1 MSLTKKIKELKIHPR
16 KKLGQHFVIDERI
29 IKRIVNA
36 AELQASDIVIE
47 IGAGLGNL
55 TAPLAEQAHHLY
67 AIEIDQR
74 LVGEL
79 QKEFKGNEKVEIVH
93 GDALEIDFAPW
104 FKKWKKKMKVVANL
118 PYEISSPLIFRFF
131 RERQYFSLLILML
144 QVEVA
149 RRIIALPGTKEYGPL
164 SIWSELYS
172 RPQILF
178 TVGSQAFFPPPRVDS
193 AVVKFEIFPEANLNE
208 KTEEILSAV
217 IRAAFT
223 YRRKTILNAL
233 KMAGLSSFPLENI
246 TTALKAAGIPPEA
259 RGETITLRQFQTFSE
274 QLRQITEK

>member
-1 MSLTKKIKELKIHPR
+1 MGLTKKIKELKIYPR
-16 KKLGQHFVIDERI
+16 KKLGQHFVIDDRI

-55 TAPLAEQAHHLY
+55 TAPLAEQVHRLY
-67 AIEIDQR
+67 AIEIDSR

-79 QKEFKGNEKVEIVH
+79 QKEFKGKEKVEIVH
-93 GDALEIDFAPW
+93 GDALEVDFAPW
-104 FKKWKKKMKVVANL
+104 FIKWKKKMKVVANL
-118 PYEISSPLIFRFF
+118 PYEISSPMIFRFF

-144 QVEVA
+144 QMEVA
-149 RRIIALPGTKEYGPL
+149 RRIIALPGMKEYGPL
-164 SIWSELYS
+164 SIWSKLYS
-172 RPQILF
+172 HPQILF
-178 TVGSQAFFPPPRVDS
+178 AVSPQAFFPPPRVES
-193 AVVKFEIFPEANLNE
+193 AIVKFEIFPDANLDE

-233 KMAGLSSFPLENI
+233 KMAGLLSSPQENI
-246 TTALKAAGIPPEA
+246 IAVLKAAGILPEA

-274 QLRQITEK
+274 QLRQIIEK